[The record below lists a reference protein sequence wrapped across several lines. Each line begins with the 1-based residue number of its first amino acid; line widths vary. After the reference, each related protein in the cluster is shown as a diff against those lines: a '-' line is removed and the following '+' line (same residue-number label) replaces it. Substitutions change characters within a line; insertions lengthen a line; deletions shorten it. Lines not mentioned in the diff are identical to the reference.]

1 MFDPIQFIRG
11 LNKKGIRYLL
21 IGRHAVIQY
30 GAPLFSM
37 DYDFWVHP
45 EDREKILKWIED
57 DLEGEISH
65 AIEEKKP
72 IYTAY
77 IDDYKIDLF
86 FVRKMTNLNGESLTF
101 DLCYKNS
108 LIKADPNSK
117 FYIPIPAIEDL
128 IKLKKMGNRPKDLED
143 IEYLKSILIKEGQK
157 K

>member
-1 MFDPIQFIRG
+1 MFDPIQFIKE
-11 LNKKGIRYLL
+11 LNKKKIRYLL

-45 EDREKILKWIED
+45 DEKKKLLKLVED
-57 DLEGEISH
+57 DFEGELSH

-86 FVRKMTNLNGESLTF
+86 FVRKITNLDGETLSF
-101 DLCYKNS
+101 DSCYKNS
-108 LIKADPNSK
+108 IVKSDPDGA
-117 FYIPIPAIEDL
+117 FYIRLPEIDDL
-128 IKLKKMGNRPKDLED
+128 IILKKMGNRPKDLED
-143 IEYLKSILIKEGQK
+143 IEYLKSIKKEKLK